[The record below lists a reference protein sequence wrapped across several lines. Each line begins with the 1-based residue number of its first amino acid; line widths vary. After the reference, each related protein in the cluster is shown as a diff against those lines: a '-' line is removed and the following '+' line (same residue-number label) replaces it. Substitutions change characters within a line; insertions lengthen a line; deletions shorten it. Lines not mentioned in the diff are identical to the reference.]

1 MNLSNTLLARNLVQ
15 KLVVSTTSTYYACSK
30 YGVHLMFT
38 NKSGQENGVRLFI
51 ETGSIKGVTVYG
63 ANQGHT
69 ER

>member
-1 MNLSNTLLARNLVQ
+1 
-15 KLVVSTTSTYYACSK
+15 
-30 YGVHLMFT
+30 MFT

-51 ETGSIKGVTVYG
+51 ETGSIKDVTVYG